1 MMAYPTSIALLAQRD
16 LWEAMG
22 SHFSGDNAKFN
33 AQDWSLLLGVV
44 LLLAGFFTVLNW
56 VYRWQQARKLS
67 NEPRHLF
74 DDLCRAH
81 RLGRKDRKRL
91 RVLAESH
98 VLESPSTLFLRPDL
112 FEGRNLPFEEERE
125 VAAYEQLAGRLFEG
139 LDALKP
145 PKESNS
151 ARPAVASHVNP
162 TIVLPLGGPGVADGS
177 VVQLGDR

>member
-1 MMAYPTSIALLAQRD
+1 MTGYLTSMALLAQRD

-22 SHFSGDNAKFN
+22 SHFSGDKAKFN
-33 AQDWSLLLGVV
+33 AQDWSLLLGIV

-98 VLESPSTLFLRPDL
+98 VLESPSALFLRPDL
-112 FEGRNLPFEEERE
+112 FEVTNLPVEEEGE
-125 VAAYEQLAGRLFEG
+125 IAAYEKLASRLFEG
-139 LDALKP
+139 IDALKP
-145 PKESNS
+145 PKESIS

-162 TIVLPLGGPGVADGS
+162 TIVLPLGGAGVANG
-177 VVQLGDR
+177 VALHLGDR

>member
-1 MMAYPTSIALLAQRD
+1 MMNQFASFALLAQRD

-22 SHFSGDNAKFN
+22 SHFSGDKAKFN
-33 AQDWSLLLGVV
+33 AQDWSLLLGLV
-44 LLLAGFFTVLNW
+44 LLLAGFFAALNW
-56 VYRWQQARKLS
+56 LYRWQQARKLS

-91 RVLAESH
+91 RLLAESH

-112 FEGRNLPFEEERE
+112 FEVRNLPVDEDRE
-125 VAAYEQLAGRLFEG
+125 VAAYQQLAEKLFEG

-145 PKESNS
+145 PKESIS
-151 ARPAVASHVNP
+151 ARPAVAAHVGP
-162 TIVLPLGGPGVADGS
+162 SIIVPLIGSGLADG
-177 VVQLGDR
+177 VPARLGD